1 MTRPPGEYRWYV
13 HPALAS
19 ARAFHN
25 RPDVRAFR
33 GRAARWEETLEWR
46 WATPVV
52 LAALLLLSL
61 FVRTRQLNGG
71 FWIDEGISVG
81 LAHHHWSS
89 IPSLLREDGS
99 PPAYYMLLGL
109 WIRVFGDSERA
120 THTLSLIFGL
130 GCIPLA
136 YAAARSIFDRRTGL
150 VCALL
155 ATLNPF
161 LTYYAQ
167 ESRMYELE
175 AFLSIVIAWAYV
187 QGVLRGRR
195 GWAALLVPSVALML
209 YTHNWGLFV
218 CLGLAVTTAVF
229 ARDRLKL
236 AGLVALGIAV
246 LYAPWLPTLLSQ
258 AKHTGAPWS
267 TVPTFHDLV
276 LAPTYVLGGEGAFLA
291 LSLVGGAG
299 LAEVVRR
306 RADEERQIVLALA
319 TLGGVTILAAFIASQ
334 ISPGWTARYFS
345 VILGPVVLLGARG
358 LVRAQRLGFVALVA
372 IIFLWCFYS
381 VRDDKE
387 NARSITGA
395 VAPYL
400 HPGELIISTHPE
412 QGPVLRYYLGPGFRW
427 ANTLG
432 PAKDPQVFDW
442 RDAVDR
448 LEAAKAKPTLERL
461 LATVPP
467 GGRFVV
473 ISPVFRDYRA
483 WRAQWT
489 KLVWQKS
496 TAWTW
501 LLDHDPR
508 VKLVAHVATVE
519 IAVRK
524 NYFKPIQAFVY
535 RRVG

>member
-1 MTRPPGEYRWYV
+1 VAVAT
-13 HPALAS
+13 
-19 ARAFHN
+19 
-25 RPDVRAFR
+25 
-33 GRAARWEETLEWR
+33 RWEEALESR
-46 WATPVV
+46 WATPVI
-52 LAALLLLSL
+52 LAALTVLSL
-61 FVRTRQLNGG
+61 FIRTRQLNAG

-89 IPSLLREDGS
+89 IPALLREDGS

-120 THTLSLIFGL
+120 THTLSLLFGL

-136 YAAARSIFDRRTGL
+136 FATARSLFDRRTGL

-155 ATLNPF
+155 AALNPF

-167 ESRMYELE
+167 ETRMYELE
-175 AFLSIVIAWAYV
+175 SFLSIVIAYAYV

-195 GWAALLVPSVALML
+195 LWAALLVPAVSLML

-229 ARDRLKL
+229 ARDRWKL
-236 AGLVALGIAV
+236 FGLVTLGIAV
-246 LYAPWLPTLLSQ
+246 LYAPWLPTLLEQ
-258 AKHTGAPWS
+258 ARHTGAPWS
-267 TVPTFHDLV
+267 TAPSVHDLV
-276 LAPTYVLGGEGAFLA
+276 LAPMYVLGSEGPFIALA
-291 LSLVGGAG
+291 LVGGAG

-306 RADEERQIVLALA
+306 RVDDERRVVLALA
-319 TLGGVTILAAFIASQ
+319 TLAGVTIVAAFISSQ
-334 ISPGWTARYFS
+334 VSPGWTSRYFS
-345 VILGPVVLLGARG
+345 VILGPVLLLGARG
-358 LVRAQRLGFVALVA
+358 LVRARRLGFVALVA
-372 IIFLWCFYS
+372 VVFLWSFYS

-387 NARSITGA
+387 NARSITAA

-412 QGPVLRYYLGPGFRW
+412 QAPVLRYYLGPGFRW

-432 PAKDPQVFDW
+432 PVHDPQVFDW
-442 RDAVDR
+442 RDAVTR
-448 LEAAKAKPTLERL
+448 LEQARAKPTLDRL

-473 ISPVFRDYRA
+473 ITPVFRDYRA
-483 WRAQWT
+483 WRATWT

-501 LLDHDPR
+501 LLQRDPR

-519 IAVRK
+519 IAVHK
-524 NYFKPIQAFVY
+524 NYFKPVQAFVY